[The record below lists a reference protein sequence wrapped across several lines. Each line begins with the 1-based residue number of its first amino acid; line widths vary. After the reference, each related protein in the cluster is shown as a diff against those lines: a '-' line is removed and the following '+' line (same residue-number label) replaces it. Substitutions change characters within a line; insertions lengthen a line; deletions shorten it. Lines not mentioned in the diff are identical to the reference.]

1 MLQGWGS
8 LTMAFTGK
16 FVYIYIYMHHYVYIV
31 YVYIYIYVCI
41 YIYINILYIKIK
53 TEQFCISFEICCFI
67 LNLFLLTYEHIYN
80 VTYNRYV
87 LLTIGSV
94 IRVYYR
100 VV

>member
-1 MLQGWGS
+1 MHQYVYI
-8 LTMAFTGK
+8 A
-16 FVYIYIYMHHYVYIV
+16 YIYILY
-31 YVYIYIYVCI
+31 
-41 YIYINILYIKIK
+41 ILYIKIK
-53 TEQFCISFEICCFI
+53 TKQFCISFEICPVI

-87 LLTIGSV
+87 QLTICSV

>member
-1 MLQGWGS
+1 MGLMIQVYEIYIYGVYIY
-8 LTMAFTGK
+8 TNM
-16 FVYIYIYMHHYVYIV
+16 YIYIYITYVAYIT
-31 YVYIYIYVCI
+31 YIY
-41 YIYINILYIKIK
+41 YIYKLKLINFVSVLK
-53 TEQFCISFEICCFI
+53 CSVI

-87 LLTIGSV
+87 QLTIGSV

>member
-1 MLQGWGS
+1 MYDMGLMIQVYEIYICGIYIYIVYIYYIYIHQYVYI
-8 LTMAFTGK
+8 
-16 FVYIYIYMHHYVYIV
+16 VYIYIYIS
-31 YVYIYIYVCI
+31 
-41 YIYINILYIKIK
+41 YIKIK
-53 TEQFCISFEICCFI
+53 TKQFCISFEICPVI

-87 LLTIGSV
+87 QLTICSV